1 MSRVYRIRVAESTS
15 RHIRV
20 EDGFQVQLELL
31 NILAPEQMS
40 ELLATELEGLGFERD
55 EGRMHRSDE
64 DGVQLEV
71 DLEREGTVTAR
82 LSAGED
88 LELTVEKTRG
98 IEEEVIEQGRARL
111 EKDVKNELESKVAEA
126 QGKLAEATTEL
137 LEKKLRDLR
146 KELDTASN
154 RAIAGAL
161 KIKAQQM
168 GQIQEISENAE
179 TGEIT
184 IKVQV

>member
-1 MSRVYRIRVAESTS
+1 MSRVYRIRVAESAH

-20 EDGFQVQLELL
+20 DDGFQVQLELL

-55 EGRMHRSDE
+55 KGRMHRNDE

-71 DLEREGTVTAR
+71 DLENGTVTAR
-82 LSAGED
+82 LSAEED
-88 LELTVEKTRG
+88 LDLTVERTRG
-98 IEEEVIEQGRARL
+98 IEEERMEQGRARL
-111 EKDVKNELESKVAEA
+111 EEDVKKELEREVDAA

-161 KIKAQQM
+161 KIKASQM

>member
-1 MSRVYRIRVAESTS
+1 MSRVYRIRVAESAR

-20 EDGFQVQLELL
+20 DDGFQVQLELL
-31 NILAPEQMS
+31 NILSPEQMS

-55 EGRMHRSDE
+55 GDRMHRNDE

-71 DLEREGTVTAR
+71 DLENGTVTAR

-88 LELTVEKTRG
+88 VDLTVERTRG
-98 IEEEVIEQGRARL
+98 IEEERMAQGRARL
-111 EKDVKNELESKVAEA
+111 EEDVKKELEREVDVARD
-126 QGKLAEATTEL
+126 KLAEATTEL

-146 KELDTASN
+146 KELDAASN
-154 RAIAGAL
+154 RAIAAAL
-161 KIKAQQM
+161 KVKAKQM

>member
-1 MSRVYRIRVAESTS
+1 MSRVYRIRVAESAR

-20 EDGFQVQLELL
+20 EDGFAVQLELL

-55 EGRMHRSDE
+55 EGLMHRKDE
-64 DGVQLEV
+64 DGVHLEV
-71 DLEREGTVTAR
+71 DLEKGTVTAR
-82 LSAGED
+82 LSAEED
-88 LELTVEKTRG
+88 LDLTVEQTRG
-98 IEEEVIEQGRARL
+98 IEEERMVQGRARL
-111 EKDVKNELESKVAEA
+111 EQDVKKALEREVDVARN
-126 QGKLAEATTEL
+126 KLAEATTER

-161 KIKAQQM
+161 KVKAQQM